1 MFIKIGTVEI
11 KKSAQ
16 TQYTV
21 QSFSESTIGIRGHV
35 QSESDIALMEK
46 QLYTLREGRS
56 EEVEIRTDDGKIW
69 EGLFRINELSFRK
82 ERKKDDSYE
91 LSFNIGLQKQ

>member
-1 MFIKIGTVEI
+1 MGSMSIKIGTVEI
-11 KKSAQ
+11 KKSLQ

-21 QSFSESTIGIRGHV
+21 QSFSESSIGIRGHV

-69 EGLFRINELSFRK
+69 EGLFRINELIKLEEGK
-82 ERKKDDSYE
+82 EKGRW
-91 LSFNIGLQKQ
+91 L